1 MRIFNGTKSQ
11 IDLPLT
17 GDIRLS
23 IAAHTPSKDFAPNN
37 DFLALIV
44 STYDEHEIALIIG
57 GPYELSMCSTIPA
70 CAPLMVQTLDEA
82 VERFSPKKPEPIV
95 EDKKKEEV
103 VEEPIVK
110 IPEETPVVE
119 EKKEE
124 KVEKVAEEVE
134 APKVTTK
141 KKGNRKGK
149 KE

>member
-1 MRIFNGTKSQ
+1 M
-11 IDLPLT
+11 T

-82 VERFSPKKPEPIV
+82 VERFSPKEPEPIV
-95 EDKKKEEV
+95 KDKKKEEV

-124 KVEKVAEEVE
+124 KVEKVAEDVE
-134 APKVTTK
+134 APKVITK

>member
-95 EDKKKEEV
+95 EDKKKEE
-103 VEEPIVK
+103 PIVE

-119 EKKEE
+119 EKTEE
-124 KVEKVAEEVE
+124 KVEEVAEEVE

>member
-82 VERFSPKKPEPIV
+82 VERFSPKKPETIV

-103 VEEPIVK
+103 VEEPIV
-110 IPEETPVVE
+110 ETPVE
-119 EKKEE
+119 EKTEE
-124 KVEKVAEEVE
+124 KVEEVAEEVE